1 MILDVVN
8 SLVSAISIGLILF
21 FFIQNNYEQFENL
34 WGLMHDD
41 CFVEGIS
48 YICLLNCLVLCPT
61 ICNHSIKAIISFQN
75 ILEIKN
81 VTGKSRFQFLILF
94 AVFVS
99 VK

>member
-8 SLVSAISIGLILF
+8 SSIYAISIGQILF
-21 FFIQNNYEQFENL
+21 FLNQNNYEQFENL
-34 WGLMHDD
+34 WSLMTIALWNILYL
-41 CFVEGIS
+41 FINLFSSLS
-48 YICLLNCLVLCPT
+48 YNLQ
-61 ICNHSIKAIISFQN
+61 SQYKAIISFQN
-75 ILEIKN
+75 ILGIKN